1 VLLLLTPLVRNA
13 LLAADKWTENWGEAF
28 FPDCTA
34 WTTDTRVAELEARA
48 RRLEQKELDAA
59 EARKCVEI
67 DSNTPFKRTSKG
79 GLKPAYPYR
88 G

>member
-1 VLLLLTPLVRNA
+1 M
-13 LLAADKWTENWGEAF
+13 ADKWTANWGEAF
-28 FPDCTA
+28 FPDGTV
-34 WTTDTRVAELEARA
+34 WTTDARVVELEARA
-48 RRLEQKELDAA
+48 RGLEQKERDAA

-67 DSNTPFKRTSKG
+67 DSHTPFKRTSKG

>member
-1 VLLLLTPLVRNA
+1 M
-13 LLAADKWTENWGEAF
+13 
-28 FPDCTA
+28 
-34 WTTDTRVAELEARA
+34 AELEARA
-48 RRLEQKELDAA
+48 RGLEQKERDAA